1 MELVKYSGFVY
12 EILTLLAWMTHTDL
26 KSSAF
31 PNAPQKRP
39 DRGCYGNE
47 GLFPYPPGE
56 NRTQAH
62 TSGTA
67 SNNSFLLL
75 PVFRISPFWGT
86 ISKVLFFVYAA

>member
-12 EILTLLAWMTHTDL
+12 EILTLLAWLTHTGS
-26 KSSAF
+26 KKTAF

-39 DRGCYGNE
+39 NGGWYGNE